1 MNQGTKQ
8 LLRPT
13 RSQATLGLIP
23 PTAEKAAGE
32 LGAVVAALRAGPLA
46 VREGRSHQH
55 THRWKEAALRSCFR
69 PYPTAGSVVIQLRTK
84 L

>member
-32 LGAVVAALRAGPLA
+32 LGAVVAALGAGPLA
-46 VREGRSHQH
+46 VREGRSPSTH
-55 THRWKEAALRSCFR
+55 TGGRK
-69 PYPTAGSVVIQLRTK
+69 QLSDPVSGHIP
-84 L
+84 LQGVLSFS